1 MKIRSFDSLNER
13 ERRMVVIGGV
23 CATLL
28 LVFGVIVPLDR
39 SVAHEHARIAAK
51 QADLV
56 WMRAV
61 APELIAT
68 GPAVNAP
75 TSQQSML
82 VVVDHRGTVRGAAGF
97 TVHSLDP
104 PFAPTRRAL
113 VGRFALDETCPAAS
127 LVPPLVALA
136 CRLALARGAAQV
148 ELTDLPPAGTDLH
161 EAVLATGSR
170 AWSRVVIKSV

>member
-82 VVVDHRGTVRGAAGF
+82 VVVDRAAREAGLGSALTSSEPSGAGGLQVRLEKA
-97 TVHSLDP
+97 
-104 PFAPTRRAL
+104 PFDAI
-113 VGRFALDETCPAAS
+113 
-127 LVPPLVALA
+127 VAW
-136 CRLALARGAAQV
+136 LARLSEQDGIRVDSATMDNSGQPGV
-148 ELTDLPPAGTDLH
+148 VNAGVVLH
-161 EAVLATGSR
+161 TR
-170 AWSRVVIKSV
+170 